1 MSKQGTILIVDDE
14 PKIVEAVEAYL
25 KKSGYETLTAFDG
38 KQALQLLETEAP
50 DMMILDLMLP
60 YISGEEICKA
70 VRVKSRIPIIMLT
83 AKAGEDN
90 LIDGLNIGADDYM
103 TKPFSPRELVARVNS
118 LFRRISESK
127 LQSPHTKHWNGG
139 DLEAD
144 FDAFTI
150 KKQGANISLTPNE
163 FKLFSVLARNPNRTF
178 TRDELIEYAYGD
190 SFDGYDRT
198 IDSHIKNL
206 RAKIETDSS
215 NPQYILTVR
224 GVGYKWKLN

>member
-1 MSKQGTILIVDDE
+1 MSRPGTILIVDDE
-14 PKIVEAVEAYL
+14 PLIVEAVEAYL

-38 KQALQLLETEAP
+38 NEALSLFETGSP

-60 YISGEEICKA
+60 GVSGEEICKA
-70 VRVKSRIPIIMLT
+70 VRKKSRIPIIMLT

-118 LFRRISESK
+118 LFRRISENT
-127 LQSPHTKHWNGG
+127 SPPNIMRWNGG

-150 KKQGANISLTPNE
+150 KKRGEDISLTPYE
-163 FKLFSVLARNPNRTF
+163 FKLFSVLARNPNKTF
-178 TRDELIEYAYGD
+178 TRDELIDYAYGD

-224 GVGYKWKLN
+224 GVGYKWKSI